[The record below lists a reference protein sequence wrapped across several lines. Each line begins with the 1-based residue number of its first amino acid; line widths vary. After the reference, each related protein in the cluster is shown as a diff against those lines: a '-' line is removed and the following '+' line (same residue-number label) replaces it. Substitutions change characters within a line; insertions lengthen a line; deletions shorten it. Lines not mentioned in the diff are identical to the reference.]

1 MRKDIEQR
9 EDTYRTDIYN
19 TPNPIDQ
26 LHGVFGGN
34 FKVLIKRIFFSTNV
48 NTVLRQKRLDHAKL
62 FMKSTIVYG
71 TG

>member
-48 NTVLRQKRLDHAKL
+48 NTVLGQKKD
-62 FMKSTIVYG
+62 
-71 TG
+71 